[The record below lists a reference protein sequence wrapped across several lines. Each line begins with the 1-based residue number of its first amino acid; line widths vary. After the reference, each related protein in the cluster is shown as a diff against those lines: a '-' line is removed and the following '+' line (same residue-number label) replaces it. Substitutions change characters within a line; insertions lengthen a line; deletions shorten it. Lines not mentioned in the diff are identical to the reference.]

1 MSLNSGLSNCFLIVR
16 MRLYILTIS
25 QQRCVS
31 FWMHN
36 TKRFMFLYL
45 ITTGDVNHDH
55 LAKVV
60 SIMFLHFKVTI
71 FTLEVIF

>member
-1 MSLNSGLSNCFLIVR
+1 
-16 MRLYILTIS
+16 
-25 QQRCVS
+25 
-31 FWMHN
+31 MHN

-71 FTLEVIF
+71 FTLEVIFWYYMYKHAVSPQNFHQL